1 MSLVSGHSCVHL
13 KAHLHTKTFFIILVM
28 FHSFH
33 GSRWTQNAV
42 PSVWGQARFIAL
54 LLERCS
60 ANAEAMGSN
69 PVFPWI
75 LVFWFICNCSLRWLY
90 LLTLS
95 AKSCLNVI
103 TDPLRL
109 CPDESYS
116 FSVKFKFPLKPWHPL
131 NNYSFMGFGFLGRWR
146 TVSRVYLYQ
155 GMLRD

>member
-1 MSLVSGHSCVHL
+1 MSLVSGHSCGHL
-13 KAHLHTKTFFIILVM
+13 KAHLDTKTFFIILIM

-33 GSRWTQNAV
+33 GSRWTQYAS

-54 LLERCS
+54 LLERRS

-69 PVFPWI
+69 PVIPLIF
-75 LVFWFICNCSLRWLY
+75 VFWFIYNCLLRWLY
-90 LLTLS
+90 LLTLF
-95 AKSCLNVI
+95 AKSCLDVI

-116 FSVKFKFPLKPWHPL
+116 FSVKFKFSLKPWHLL
-131 NNYSFMGFGFLGRWR
+131 NNSFMGFGFLGRWR